1 MGATW
6 AIVLLYAS
14 VLGIT
19 SGSPLKL
26 PLTVGVPKL
35 LPRADTSSSDPS
47 CPDGFLCEQSDC
59 PDDVIC
65 PKGDECVNFEGHYAC
80 APPKVIFCALNPSNL
95 EAVGCDSGIC
105 CHGNCYSE
113 DAECCDFPS
122 TKCTIGELCNA
133 CGPNQKCGDNKC
145 TDSNLTPTTTLSST
159 KTSSTE
165 TSSTETSSTETS
177 STETSSGQP
186 TPTTVSDIDDFSAID
201 CLADGMD
208 DRVLVSDDDE
218 SSSEMTP
225 ERCVKFAQDGAWKY
239 AGVEYS
245 SQCFVGNTLHTDDKD
260 NDGCNMPCTGDKEK
274 LCGGE
279 GRIQIYED
287 SSWKNPT
294 LEELADSIRD
304 ITDSIDA
311 TRKAIS
317 TYHDHLEELQDLMD
331 SDSGLNV
338 RVKRDEDQ
346 YQYIRMKVLNDQAE
360 IKATLEDLKGRQ
372 EDINGEGNVPYS
384 ALEEYESSTEDLMQQ
399 VENLESIATSNIEPA
414 IEITKSLA
422 KVQSAITA
430 IGLPTAIAAVMVITS
445 LLALFVGGSDKP
457 GVIITTTPTTTTT
470 MTTTSTTTTNTET
483 PSNSPD
489 CDKSSFRAVI
499 IIFKEKTSL
508 ADFKKLVETFPED
521 KDAKMLTNNWQPNF
535 IYTGTIDSCS
545 AKQLNEN
552 LVVNSWMIDSDIE
565 LETYSKSDS
574 ESTKRSTKPPI
585 KQSSRNTTAEIETT
599 LYKRGVPTGDST
611 FIMQE
616 ESPSHLQLLSTVAQ
630 YVYLDGYYY
639 DFPDLVFR
647 QMDQPENE
655 QPIIYIMDSGFDF
668 VHADYGDRINKV
680 IALGEPPSPPEEGF
694 VNHGTCMILIAAG
707 AFSGMAKKA
716 RIVPVDLVT
725 GPRHSTVLNIF
736 NLLVL
741 IYHHALENNGFG
753 NSVVSMSFVMFG
765 KNVIWEE
772 AGILDPLPGSKNSF
786 DTLFGWFTN
795 HGIVTVAAAHNYEDK
810 PFATEYMKDLAQ
822 GLPRALGGA
831 NRPLIIVGNAA
842 HDNTRFSS
850 SCYKDSSNSGILT
863 LYNYGTNVECATL
876 DSKWMTG
883 ITGTSGPDLKAQFQ
897 ADGLPHMAMNVKNY
911 LREQG
916 RIYKG
921 LDKGDGIPRAALGD
935 LMPCSSTEA
944 IPEGPDDFTL
954 NFYTDDHTLR
964 TKVVTQGTSYIM
976 ENIPQCRVFGVVAKD
991 SADGEDDG
999 GTE

>member
-1 MGATW
+1 E
-6 AIVLLYAS
+6 
-14 VLGIT
+14 
-19 SGSPLKL
+19 
-26 PLTVGVPKL
+26 
-35 LPRADTSSSDPS
+35 TSST
-47 CPDGFLCEQSDC
+47 E
-59 PDDVIC
+59 
-65 PKGDECVNFEGHYAC
+65 
-80 APPKVIFCALNPSNL
+80 
-95 EAVGCDSGIC
+95 
-105 CHGNCYSE
+105 
-113 DAECCDFPS
+113 
-122 TKCTIGELCNA
+122 T
-133 CGPNQKCGDNKC
+133 
-145 TDSNLTPTTTLSST
+145 SST
-159 KTSSTE
+159 ETSSTE

-208 DRVLVSDDDE
+208 NRVLVGDDNE

-260 NDGCNMPCTGDKEK
+260 NDGCDMPCTGDKEK

-279 GRIQIYED
+279 GRIQIYKD

-294 LEELADSIRD
+294 LEELADGIRD

-331 SDSGLNV
+331 SDSGSNT

-360 IKATLEDLKGRQ
+360 IKATLEDLTLTRSQSKRLLQEGRQ
-372 EDINGEGNVPYS
+372 EDINKEGNVPYS

-399 VENLESIATSNIEPA
+399 VENVIQDLDANVAELESIATSNIEPA
-414 IEITKSLA
+414 IEVTKSLA

-430 IGLPTAIAAVMVITS
+430 IGLPTAIAAGAVTGIFVVMTS
-445 LLALFVGGSDKP
+445 LLALFIGGSDEP
-457 GVIITTTPTTTTT
+457 GVTITTTPTTTTT
-470 MTTTSTTTTNTET
+470 MTTASTTATDTET

-489 CDKSSFRAVI
+489 CDKSSFRAVV

-521 KDAKMLTNNWQPNF
+521 KDAKMLTNDWQPNF

-552 LVVNSWMIDSDIE
+552 PVVNSWMLDSDIE

-574 ESTKRSTKPPI
+574 ESTKISTKPPI
-585 KQSSRNTTAEIETT
+585 KRSSRNTTTEIETT
-599 LYKRGVPTGDST
+599 LYKRGVPTSDST

-616 ESPSHLQLLSTVAQ
+616 ESPSHLQLLSIPAQ
-630 YVYLDGYYY
+630 YVYLDGNYY

-647 QMDQPENE
+647 RTDQPENE
-655 QPIIYIMDSGFDF
+655 RPIIYIMDSGFDL
-668 VHADYGDRINKV
+668 VHADYRDRIDKV

-694 VNHGTCMILIAAG
+694 VDHGTCMISIAAG
-707 AFSGMAKKA
+707 AFSGMAKEA
-716 RIVPVDLVT
+716 RIVPVDLIT
-725 GPRHSTVLNIF
+725 GPKDNTVSNTF
-736 NLLVL
+736 NLLRL

-753 NSVVSMSFVMFG
+753 NSVVSTSFVMFG

-772 AGILDPLPGSKNSF
+772 AGILEPPAGSKNSF
-786 DTLFGWFTN
+786 DILYGWFTKQ
-795 HGIVTVAAAHNYEDK
+795 GIVTVAAAHNYADK
-810 PFATEYMKDLAQ
+810 PFATEDMKDLAQ

-831 NRPLIIVGNAA
+831 NRPLIVVGNAQ

-850 SCYKDSSNSGILT
+850 SCYEDSSDSGILT
-863 LYNYGTNVECATL
+863 LYNYGTSVECATL
-876 DSKWMTG
+876 DSKWMAD
-883 ITGTSGPDLKAQFQ
+883 ITGTSGATALTAGQIAYYLSQPDLKAQFQ
-897 ADGLPHMAMNVKNY
+897 ADGLPNMAMNVKNY

-921 LDKGDGIPRAALGD
+921 LDEGDGIPRAALGD

-944 IPEGPDDFTL
+944 TPGGANDIAL
-954 NFYTDDHTLR
+954 NIYTDDHTLR

-976 ENIPQCRVFGVVAKD
+976 ENMPQCRVFGVVAED
-991 SADGEDDG
+991 SADGEDDR